1 MEKVLIV
8 EDEALVRQGIILSV
22 DWAAL
27 DCMVV
32 GEASNGEEAL
42 ELAEQYAPSLIL
54 SDIRMPKM
62 DGLEF
67 LRRLR
72 AKGNTASVIFIT
84 AHDSFEYART
94 ALRLGA
100 SDYLLKPLQAGELE
114 QAIRNLQQPGA
125 VCTAADPLQDL
136 KKGDRSHYVLE
147 AMYYIGAHFSDA
159 DMTVRTVA
167 EALGISEGY
176 LSHVFKKETNYTLL
190 NYLTRYRVQK
200 AMDLLND
207 YKKKVYEVA
216 ELVGYRDTTYFST
229 TFKKFVGLSPSE
241 YQLSRR

>member
-8 EDEALVRQGIILSV
+8 EDEALVRQRIILSV

-42 ELAEQYAPSLIL
+42 ELAAQYAPSLIL

-84 AHDSFEYART
+84 AHDSFEYARA

-114 QAIRNLQQPGA
+114 QAIRNLQQPGV

-147 AMYYIGAHFSDA
+147 AMNYIGAHFSDA

-176 LSHVFKKETNYTLL
+176 LSHVFKKETSYTLL

-200 AMDLLND
+200 AMNLLND

>member
-8 EDEALVRQGIILSV
+8 EDEAPVRQGIILSV

-27 DCMVV
+27 NCMVV

-42 ELAEQYAPSLIL
+42 ELAAQYAPSLIL

-84 AHDSFEYART
+84 THDSFEYART

-216 ELVGYRDTTYFST
+216 ELVGYRDTTYFSS